1 MGTYIYRLLAKYT
14 TETYSGE
21 FSITS
26 NILQKP
32 TKNWNART
40 KLGYIKTNL
49 YMSLIYPQVI

>member
-14 TETYSGE
+14 TETYSGV

-32 TKNWNART
+32 TKIGTLELNLVIL
-40 KLGYIKTNL
+40 KLICTCRL
-49 YMSLIYPQVI
+49 FIHR